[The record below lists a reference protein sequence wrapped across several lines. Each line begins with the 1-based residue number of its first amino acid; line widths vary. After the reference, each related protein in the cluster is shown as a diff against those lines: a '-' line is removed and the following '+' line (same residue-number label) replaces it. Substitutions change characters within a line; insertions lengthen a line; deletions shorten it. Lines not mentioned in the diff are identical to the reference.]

1 MALELTFYVLCAGL
15 CLQRMGFICMN
26 SGVKVRAAL
35 TTAIT
40 RKAIG
45 LGYISADNASRV
57 VSFMANDINK
67 IYDGMQVCCLS
78 PLRIFADSN
87 LRSSGGH
94 R

>member
-1 MALELTFYVLCAGL
+1 
-15 CLQRMGFICMN
+15 MGFICMN

-67 IYDGMQVCCLS
+67 IYDGMQASFPASCGCLS
-78 PLRIFADSN
+78 TLPFYNS
-87 LRSSGGH
+87 
-94 R
+94 

>member
-1 MALELTFYVLCAGL
+1 MVKQYGNMLVCRAGL

-67 IYDGMQVCCLS
+67 IYDGMQ
-78 PLRIFADSN
+78 A
-87 LRSSGGH
+87 RSFP
-94 R
+94 

>member
-1 MALELTFYVLCAGL
+1 
-15 CLQRMGFICMN
+15 MGFICMN

-67 IYDGMQVCCLS
+67 IYDGMQVWAVRAAFYVCVY
-78 PLRIFADSN
+78 SN
-87 LRSSGGH
+87 GNNATCSSSKH
-94 R
+94 SFVLEYNVVVRRR

>member
-1 MALELTFYVLCAGL
+1 
-15 CLQRMGFICMN
+15 MN

-67 IYDGMQVCCLS
+67 IYDGMQVGARLWLCLLIVS
-78 PLRIFADSN
+78 DLF
-87 LRSSGGH
+87 L
-94 R
+94 